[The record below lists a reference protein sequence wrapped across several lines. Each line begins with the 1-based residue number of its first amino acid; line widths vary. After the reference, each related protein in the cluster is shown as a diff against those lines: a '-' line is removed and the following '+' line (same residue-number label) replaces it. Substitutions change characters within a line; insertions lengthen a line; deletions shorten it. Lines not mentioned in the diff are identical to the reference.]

1 MEVKPMQSGGVD
13 GLSGAGGIRQV
24 VLFLYQLQNGVKNLR
39 NSIKI
44 KSRSCSV
51 SNAATTA

>member
-1 MEVKPMQSGGVD
+1 MEVKPIQSGGVD
-13 GLSGAGGIRQV
+13 GLSGVGGIRQV